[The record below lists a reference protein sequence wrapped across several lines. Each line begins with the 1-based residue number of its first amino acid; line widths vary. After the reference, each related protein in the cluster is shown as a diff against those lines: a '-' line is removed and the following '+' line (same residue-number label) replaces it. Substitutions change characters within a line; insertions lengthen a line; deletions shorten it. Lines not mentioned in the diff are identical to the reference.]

1 MRGWWRDR
9 AFECPVCGWQ
19 GMREPPAPGDDAIC
33 PECGSN
39 MYARTWS
46 DTWGRTL
53 VILAVV
59 VAAVLFVAY
68 FGQSQ

>member
-1 MRGWWRDR
+1 MAWWRDR
-9 AFECPVCGWQ
+9 PYECPVCGWQ
-19 GMREPPAPGDDAIC
+19 GMREPPAPADDVIC

-39 MYARTWS
+39 MFPRSWQ

-53 VILAVV
+53 VILAFV

-68 FGQSQ
+68 FGQLR